1 MKKTI
6 IQGEKVTRKD
16 NVNQNNLHI
25 CQQELTTKMVK
36 IFSPLEG
43 GLQSPEGLQD
53 PGLINPLLYLIRS
66 GNVSMMKSARGNLKR
81 RMNKVI
87 LITYLSTEV
96 LTESGKNQLRK
107 EQRLRR

>member
-6 IQGEKVTRKD
+6 IQGGKVTRKD

-25 CQQELTTKMVK
+25 CQQGLTTKMVK
-36 IFSPLEG
+36 ICAPLQG
-43 GLQSPEGLQD
+43 GLQSTEGLQD
-53 PGLINPLLYLIRS
+53 PGLINPQLYLTKS
-66 GNVSMMKSARGNLKR
+66 GNVSMKRSVRGNLNR

-87 LITYLSTEV
+87 LITHLPTEV
-96 LTESGKNQLRK
+96 LTESGKNQQRK